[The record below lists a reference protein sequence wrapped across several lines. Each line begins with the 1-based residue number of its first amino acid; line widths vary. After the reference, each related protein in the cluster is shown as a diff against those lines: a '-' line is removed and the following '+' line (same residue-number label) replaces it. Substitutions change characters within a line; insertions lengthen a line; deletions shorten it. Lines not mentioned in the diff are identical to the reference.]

1 VLDDADIG
9 RYAATWRTEGW
20 VLVEN
25 LIPADVIDA
34 AAGELGRL
42 YPPPEVFH
50 AGSDDPRTRA
60 FLARR
65 DPDLVFGDPPVTGP
79 GFRPDQFLG
88 IRELP
93 FPDAPR
99 LNALTLH
106 PELLRFVRAALGA
119 DDVRLYQALLWP
131 KYTGVTD
138 YEQPLHRDD
147 NHSLVPPRS
156 EPGWW
161 QTEGF
166 VYLNDVGSVADA
178 PTRLVSVRHTGRVRD
193 RPGGTDRQVAAT
205 GPRGSF
211 LAYRPDVW
219 HRGTDLTAP
228 GGARVVLATAFKL
241 AGAEWIGYSPIARRA
256 PDHWFQELVAGS
268 TPDQLTVLGI
278 PAPGHPYWT
287 ADVVA
292 ELAVMYP
299 GLDTGPW
306 LAALD

>member
-1 VLDDADIG
+1 VLDEAAID
-9 RYAATWRTEGW
+9 RHAATWRTEGW

-25 LIPADVIDA
+25 LIPTEVIDA
-34 AAGELGRL
+34 AAGDLGNV

-50 AGSDDPRTRA
+50 AGADDPRSRA
-60 FLARR
+60 FSARR

-79 GFRPDQFLG
+79 AFRPDQLLG

-93 FPDAPR
+93 FAGAPR

-106 PELLRFVRAALGA
+106 PALLRFARAALGA
-119 DDVRLYQALLWP
+119 HDVRLYQAILWA

-138 YEQPLHRDD
+138 YEQPLHRDH

-161 QTEGF
+161 HMEGF
-166 VYLNDVGSVADA
+166 VYLNDVVSAADA
-178 PTRLVSVRHTGRVRD
+178 PPRLVSIRHTGRVCDLPARHD
-193 RPGGTDRQVAAT
+193 HEVAAT

-211 LAYRPDVW
+211 LAYRSDVW

-228 GGARVVLATAFKL
+228 GGARFVLATAFKL

-256 PDHWFQELVAGS
+256 PDHWFRQLVAGS

-278 PAPGHPYWT
+278 PPPGHPYWT
-287 ADVVA
+287 ADGVA
-292 ELAVMYP
+292 EFAAMYP

-306 LAALD
+306 RDALA